1 MVNAPINVAQ
11 FEAQARAQ
19 AAAAAQQQQQ
29 QQYGQPPGGSPPG
42 YGAPPGAPPQ
52 YGQPPQ
58 QSYGQPPQSPYGQ
71 PPQQAY
77 GQQPPA
83 QAYGQA
89 PPAYGQPAPQ
99 AAFGQPQAPY
109 GQPPGYAGA
118 PGYGQPG
125 APQPQPGMQA
135 PQIGIGGFGPGGIP
149 RINFSGGDF
158 SPTKIVNVIVKGDG
172 YESPR
177 RMGALFI
184 GAAMAFY
191 IVNTVL
197 IFALHLYYPYFYSLG
212 AIIWWAG
219 WWLLIFGQPRKTTD
233 GSPSAMWGRI
243 GLAVCL
249 AFGALSALGTA
260 FSMRMAF

>member
-1 MVNAPINVAQ
+1 MANAPINVAQ

-19 AAAAAQQQQQ
+19 AAAAQQQQQ
-29 QQYGQPPGGSPPG
+29 PQYGQPPGAPPA

-58 QSYGQPPQSPYGQ
+58 QPYGQ
-71 PPQQAY
+71 PPAQPY
-77 GQQPPA
+77 GQPPA
-83 QAYGQA
+83 G
-89 PPAYGQPAPQ
+89 YGQPQPQ
-99 AAFGQPQAPY
+99 APYGQPQAPY
-109 GQPPGYAGA
+109 GQPPAPYGQPPGYPGA
-118 PGYGQPG
+118 PGYGQPAG
-125 APQPQPGMQA
+125 QPQGMQA

-158 SPTKIVNVIVKGDG
+158 SPTKIMNVIVKGDG

-184 GAAMAFY
+184 GLAMAFY
-191 IVNTVL
+191 VVNTVL
-197 IFALHLYYPYFYSLG
+197 IFALHFYYGYFYSLG

-219 WWLLIFGQPRKTTD
+219 WWLLIFGQPRKTAD

-243 GLAVCL
+243 GLAACL
-249 AFGALSALGTA
+249 AFGLLSALGTA
-260 FSMRMAF
+260 FSMRTMAF